1 MTPHGFTED
10 QLVEQPAL
18 EVLES
23 LGWEIVSAA
32 EETFGPAGTLG
43 RETPGDAVVRQKI
56 LAELTRQDWAFESA
70 GTGNRL

>member
-23 LGWEIVSAA
+23 LGWETISAA
-32 EETFGPAGTLG
+32 DELFGPRGNPG
-43 RETPGDAVVRQKI
+43 PGD
-56 LAELTRQDWAFESA
+56 TR
-70 GTGNRL
+70 